1 MGFYI
6 NDDYWAAV
14 KDFSPRVQNEL
25 LGAMTRLYYTGVDQ
39 LDGIS
44 NKTARSI
51 YLATRERVSQ
61 ARSKSNRRR
70 KSTGENDDFK
80 ADTGTLRV
88 QDQNSDFAKKR
99 EREIYTYESN
109 QIENLPT
116 MGGADFPAQD
126 PEPWVEFV
134 GQALSRFE
142 AVTGRACRI
151 PSSDV
156 TLSLRRIF
164 DAGYTV
170 DDVEAVCR
178 SKLAEWGNDAK
189 MSRYL
194 RPETVFGSK
203 FEGYLA
209 AAKADP
215 AKEVHDAA
223 SEFEGAF

>member
-6 NDDYWAAV
+6 NDDYWAAMEA
-14 KDFSPRVQNEL
+14 FSPRVQNEL

-39 LDGIS
+39 LEGIS

-178 SKLAEWGNDAK
+178 SKLAEWGNDVK

-203 FEGYLA
+203 FESYLA

-223 SEFEGAF
+223 REFEGAF